1 MSALGLVARGQKQG
15 SKSPAQ
21 SMENAHSGAMV
32 VLEFIKL
39 GKWMMT
45 AGTGKTGLHITEME
59 AHCCDPNYMDIN
71 EKIKHEVK

>member
-1 MSALGLVARGQKQG
+1 
-15 SKSPAQ
+15 
-21 SMENAHSGAMV
+21 MENAHSGAMV